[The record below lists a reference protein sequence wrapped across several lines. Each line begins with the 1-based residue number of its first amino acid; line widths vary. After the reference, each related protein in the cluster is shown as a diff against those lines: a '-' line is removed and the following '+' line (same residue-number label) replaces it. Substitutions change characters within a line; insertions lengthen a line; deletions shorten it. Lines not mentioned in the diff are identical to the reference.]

1 MVTKLGGVQSLKMC
15 MCFFVGA
22 RWPQNLVVQILKL
35 CEVFV
40 VHNGY
45 KKWRAMLECCVMFQ
59 WYILL
64 G

>member
-1 MVTKLGGVQSLKMC
+1 VVTTLGGVQSLKMLLCWC
-15 MCFFVGA
+15 MMATKLGGA
-22 RWPQNLVVQILKL
+22 ILKL

-45 KKWRAMLECCVMFQ
+45 KKWHAVLECCVMFQ
-59 WYILL
+59 WYIVL